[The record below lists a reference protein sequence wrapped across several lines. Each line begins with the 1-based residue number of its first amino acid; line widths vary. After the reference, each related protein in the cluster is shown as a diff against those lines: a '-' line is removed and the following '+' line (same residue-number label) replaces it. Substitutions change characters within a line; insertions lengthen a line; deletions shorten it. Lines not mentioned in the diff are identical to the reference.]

1 MVEWASCLAALLTY
15 RAEYSAEQ
23 VATFVSPVRH
33 LMPDLERVVNT
44 IR

>member
-23 VATFVSPVRH
+23 VATFVSPVRE
-33 LMPDLERVVNT
+33 LLPNLERVVNAV
-44 IR
+44 R